1 MYGVRP
7 LFAPGVPWGVVNR
20 GGAVSLLD
28 TELDSRGV
36 FTITLN
42 DPDRRNALSQELSRS
57 LLEAMTRVEDDPH
70 IRLVVLT
77 NLGSS
82 FCAGADLSER
92 NSGTEIT
99 VDPLGLAHQIM
110 NSSKIWVG
118 RIAGHA
124 VAAGT
129 GLAAACDI
137 SVAHDDAKF
146 GFTEVRLGI
155 APAVMS
161 TICLPKM
168 RLGDARAAFLRGRL
182 FDGTEAARIGL
193 INTAVPPEDLDDEV
207 AAAVDDLLLGGPE
220 ALTATKDILRRV
232 PEMHAD
238 ERTAW
243 AKARSAE
250 LFSSQEAREGIAAFQ
265 EKRSPN
271 WVAQEESES

>member
-1 MYGVRP
+1 M
-7 LFAPGVPWGVVNR
+7 
-20 GGAVSLLD
+20 SLLH

-36 FTITLN
+36 FTITLD

-57 LLEAMTRVEDDPH
+57 LLEAMTRVEDDPQVQM
-70 IRLVVLT
+70 VVLT

-82 FCAGADLSER
+82 FCSGADLSER
-92 NSGTEIT
+92 NSDVEIMI
-99 VDPLGLAHQIM
+99 DPLGLAHQIM
-110 NSSKIWVG
+110 NSTKVWVG

-137 SVAHDDAKF
+137 SVAHSDAKF
-146 GFTEVRLGI
+146 GFTEVRLGV

-168 RLGDARAAFLRGRL
+168 GLGDARSAFLRGRL
-182 FDGTEAARIGL
+182 FNGAEAARIGL

-207 AAAVDDLLLGGPE
+207 AAVVDDLLLGGPE
-220 ALTATKDILRRV
+220 ALTATKDILRKV
-232 PEMHAD
+232 PAMHAD

-271 WVAQEESES
+271 WVAQEELES